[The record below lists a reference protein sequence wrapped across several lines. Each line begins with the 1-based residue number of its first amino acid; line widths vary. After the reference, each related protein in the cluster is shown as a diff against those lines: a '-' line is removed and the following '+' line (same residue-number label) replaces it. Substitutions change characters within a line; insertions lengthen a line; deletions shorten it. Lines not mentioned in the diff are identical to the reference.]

1 MMKLSVIIP
10 CLNGADTVAFQLEA
24 LAQQQW
30 SEPWEVVFVDNGST
44 DNTLAIVRRYQEH
57 MPHLRIVDASAQRG
71 TPYALNIGVR
81 ETKGEAFVIVDADDE
96 VAPGWVAAIG
106 DALAKYEFVA
116 SRFDVEKL
124 NSGWVLESR
133 GHPQKDGLM
142 DYTPPFLP
150 SAGCCG
156 LGARRALHETIGGFD
171 ELMPVVFE
179 ADYCFRAQLAGFP
192 LHFIPEALVHIRHR
206 DSFIGIYHQAR
217 RWAEY
222 NVFLYKKYR
231 PLGMP
236 ALSWKDNLRPWVRL
250 LRLLPQIR
258 TQAGRARVIRQFGSR
273 VGRVVGS
280 VKYRVVAL

>member
-1 MMKLSVIIP
+1 MKLSVIIP
-10 CLNGADTVAFQLEA
+10 CLNGADTVAVQLEA

-44 DNTLAIVRRYQEH
+44 DNTLAIVRSYQER
-57 MPHLRIVDASAQRG
+57 MSYLRIIDASARRG

-81 ETKGEAFVIVDADDE
+81 AARGEAFVIVDADDE

-106 DALAKYEFVA
+106 DALAEYEFVA

-156 LGARRALHETIGGFD
+156 LGARRALHDAIGGFD
-171 ELMPVVFE
+171 ESMPVVFE
-179 ADYCFRAQLAGFP
+179 ADYCFRAQLAGFS

-206 DSFIGIYHQAR
+206 SSLRGIYRQAR

-222 NVFLYKKYR
+222 NVLLYKRYR

-236 ALSWKDNLRPWVRL
+236 ALSWRDNLRPWVRL
-250 LRLLPQIR
+250 LRLLPQVR
-258 TQAGRARVIRQFGSR
+258 TQGGRARVIRQIGWR